1 MLVAPRAGN
10 PDTWAENDIFR
21 LLSAGRL
28 SSTEWIQ
35 LDWDSAF
42 PLTAP
47 RCVYCVQ
54 RLTLNYEVAVKRGT
68 PALTYSVAAQTFG
81 QEDDMTVLTL
91 QLVPPSLFRIGEA
104 HA

>member
-1 MLVAPRAGN
+1 
-10 PDTWAENDIFR
+10 
-21 LLSAGRL
+21 
-28 SSTEWIQ
+28 
-35 LDWDSAF
+35 
-42 PLTAP
+42 
-47 RCVYCVQ
+47 
-54 RLTLNYEVAVKRGT
+54 VKRGT